1 MTGIVQT
8 LVTIYGEHISK
19 CITNEH
25 IRQYS
30 DHSGSDPEEV
40 FLYTSQKDHMLILAD
55 TRITTDMS
63 AEF

>member
-1 MTGIVQT
+1 MQAAILAYKQ
-8 LVTIYGEHISK
+8 LSLF
-19 CITNEH
+19 
-25 IRQYS
+25 QQFYS

-40 FLYTSQKDHMLILAD
+40 FSYTSQKDHMLILAD